1 MAADCAH
8 SSRRICSPAD
18 GRTDIGELTALRWR
32 DVDLASGRITVGEA
46 KTDAGRRTVDLSP
59 ALRDELAAHKATT
72 RHAAPADLVFGTRM
86 GRAQNRNN
94 IRRRILLAAVKVA
107 NGRLAEDESEI
118 PALPDGLSPHALR
131 HTFASL
137 LFEAGATVPYVMAQL
152 GHADPKVTLGI
163 YAHVL
168 RRKGDTGDRLDAL
181 VRAADWA
188 ATGSES
194 AAAVIEPA
202 AANGS
207 VNAKTP
213 H

>member
-1 MAADCAH
+1 MFC
-8 SSRRICSPAD
+8 
-18 GRTDIGELTALRWR
+18 
-32 DVDLASGRITVGEA
+32 
-46 KTDAGRRTVDLSP
+46 
-59 ALRDELAAHKATT
+59 T
-72 RHAAPADLVFGTRM
+72 RS

-94 IRRRILLAAVKVA
+94 IRRRILLAAVKQA
-107 NGRLAEDESEI
+107 NERLAEHESEV

-188 ATGSES
+188 ATGSEAVEPVL
-194 AAAVIEPA
+194 AAAAP
-202 AANGS
+202 NGREQE
-207 VNAKTP
+207 KTP
-213 H
+213 R

>member
-1 MAADCAH
+1 LTSPPPCET
-8 SSRRICSPAD
+8 SSRP
-18 GRTDIGELTALRWR
+18 T
-32 DVDLASGRITVGEA
+32 
-46 KTDAGRRTVDLSP
+46 RRPRGTQ
-59 ALRDELAAHKATT
+59 
-72 RHAAPADLVFGTRM
+72 APSQLVFCTRN

-94 IRRRILLAAVKVA
+94 IRRRVLLAAVNNA
-107 NGRLAEDESEI
+107 NERLAEDESEVT
-118 PALPDGLSPHALR
+118 PLPDGLSPHALR

-152 GHADPKVTLGI
+152 GHADPKVTLSI

-194 AAAVIEPA
+194 LELDPAPA

-207 VNAKTP
+207 AKEKTP
-213 H
+213 R